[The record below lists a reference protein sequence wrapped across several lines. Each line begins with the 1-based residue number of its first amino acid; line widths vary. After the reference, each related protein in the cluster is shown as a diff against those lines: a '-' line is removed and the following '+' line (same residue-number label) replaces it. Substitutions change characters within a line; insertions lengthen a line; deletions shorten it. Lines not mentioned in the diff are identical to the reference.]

1 MKNAI
6 IAIRNLETNE
16 VQEFTSKDA
25 AAKAMQAFGV
35 SRTKGRELATQTVE
49 SGTVH
54 NCEGFTLAQPAYF
67 AGDTLAPAKADISAL
82 IPEGPHIDA
91 SDRAD
96 EPEQSEPESIPVKAH
111 RRTPPRLMSALF
123 YRAGIAA

>member
-67 AGDTLAPAKADISAL
+67 AGDALAPAKADEA
-82 IPEGPHIDA
+82 PAKVANPRHVA
-91 SDRAD
+91 S
-96 EPEQSEPESIPVKAH
+96 H
-111 RRTPPRLMSALF
+111 NPPRLVAALF
-123 YRAGIAA
+123 ARAGFGFARA